1 MLAASRIGV
10 AALVVAPRGVVTAG
24 GVVTADV
31 DELESLS
38 RTTSQTTNAAASA
51 TATTAPIGSERLR
64 FDREELTPSLMQ
76 LPYPLARPT
85 ALPTPCV
92 RRLRPPRTRRP
103 GRGWSVPVAALVKQR
118 LGVDSLL
125 LRFGLPTDGA

>member
-1 MLAASRIGV
+1 
-10 AALVVAPRGVVTAG
+10 VVTAG

-64 FDREELTPSLMQ
+64 FD
-76 LPYPLARPT
+76 
-85 ALPTPCV
+85 
-92 RRLRPPRTRRP
+92 
-103 GRGWSVPVAALVKQR
+103 
-118 LGVDSLL
+118 
-125 LRFGLPTDGA
+125 